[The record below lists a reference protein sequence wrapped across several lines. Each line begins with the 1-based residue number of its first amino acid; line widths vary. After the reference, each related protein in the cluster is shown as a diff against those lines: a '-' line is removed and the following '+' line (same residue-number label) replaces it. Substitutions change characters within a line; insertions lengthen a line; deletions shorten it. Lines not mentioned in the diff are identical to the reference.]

1 MKIRHV
7 LSSKGM
13 NIISATPDQTLREVV
28 QILAQYNIGAVVVLE
43 GENLVGILS
52 ERDIIRV
59 LAKDDH
65 ILDQLVRDVM
75 TKNVITGR
83 QQDDVNAVLHTMTTK
98 RFRHLPITDEGAL
111 IGVISI
117 GDMVKAQMDEYRGK
131 LDTLETQIIEGE

>member
-13 NIISATPDQTLREVV
+13 NIISVRPDQTLRDVIQV
-28 QILAQYNIGAVVVLE
+28 LTKHNIGAVVVLE
-43 GENLVGILS
+43 DTQLVGILS

-59 LAKDDH
+59 LAKNDTA
-65 ILDQLVRDVM
+65 LETLVGDVM
-75 TKNVITGR
+75 TKNVVTGR
-83 QQDDVNAVLHTMTTK
+83 QQDDVNSVLHTMTTK
-98 RFRHLPITDEGAL
+98 RFRHLPIKDDDDL

-117 GDMVKAQMDEYRGK
+117 GDMVKAQMDEYQGK